1 MNFIWRRL
9 WHLNRDTFEFQNKMD
24 RLVEIKDEI
33 EEKPEIDYDLPFK
46 KEEDEAKKEELAR

>member
-1 MNFIWRRL
+1 
-9 WHLNRDTFEFQNKMD
+9 MD

-46 KEEDEAKKEELAR
+46 KEEDEVKKEELAR